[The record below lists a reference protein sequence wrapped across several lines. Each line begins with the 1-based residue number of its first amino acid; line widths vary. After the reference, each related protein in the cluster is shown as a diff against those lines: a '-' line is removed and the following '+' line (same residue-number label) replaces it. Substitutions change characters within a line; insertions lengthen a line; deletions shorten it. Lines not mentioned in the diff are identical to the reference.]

1 MIHPVVYGHLN
12 LYYCGASQVCLTCYD
27 SVLSGVLK
35 EDFHYTA
42 YSTIC
47 YMGLGKKA
55 QLAKQRLIKIEM
67 KRLKQCKGDSSKSS
81 ERLEASETLKEED
94 AIGDHQPCCSSSIEV
109 NSKGPEKKRKNKSGG
124 SFSSKQSFGVNPSS
138 PVGAEEECTHLPETR
153 GRNCSQDSPGV
164 PPLAVGVSGR
174 KGHSSSVGKGR
185 KRKSDECV
193 AQSLTSQSFKRQ
205 RGQLSSI
212 TSECSVIEIDDSD

>member
-1 MIHPVVYGHLN
+1 M
-12 LYYCGASQVCLTCYD
+12 AD
-27 SVLSGVLK
+27 FVLSGVLK

-55 QLAKQRLIKIEM
+55 QLAKQRLLKIEI
-67 KRLKQCKGDSSKSS
+67 KRLIECNRSS
-81 ERLEASETLKEED
+81 EGLEVSDNLKEED
-94 AIGDHQPCCSSSIEV
+94 ATEDHQPCCSSSIEV
-109 NSKGPEKKRKNKSGG
+109 SRAPGKKRKNKSGG

-138 PVGAEEECTHLPETR
+138 PVVNEEESSDLLQTR

-164 PPLAVGVSGR
+164 PPLAVGVTGR
-174 KGHSSSVGKGR
+174 KGHSSSVGKGK
-185 KRKSDECV
+185 KRKSDESV
-193 AQSLTSQSFKRQ
+193 AQSLTSQSLKRQ